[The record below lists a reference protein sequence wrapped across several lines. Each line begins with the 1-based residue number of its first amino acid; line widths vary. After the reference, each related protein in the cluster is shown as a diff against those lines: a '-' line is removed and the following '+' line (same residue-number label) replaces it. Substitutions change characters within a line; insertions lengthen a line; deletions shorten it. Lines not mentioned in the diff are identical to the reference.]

1 MSANSLIEWTTSTW
15 NPVTGCSKISSGC
28 AHCWAERM
36 SKRLAGRYGYPKKD
50 PFRVTLHPDRLELP
64 ARWRKSH
71 MIFVCSMG
79 DLFHKDVP
87 DDFIFR
93 VLGVIERCP
102 GYTFQLL
109 TKRDQRLLE
118 FSGKI
123 GKWPPNVW
131 AGVTVESKE
140 NEKRVDSLRKV
151 DAAVRFL
158 SCEPLLEDL
167 GGIDLTGI
175 GWVIAGGESGP
186 GARLVRPE
194 WVVSLRDRCL
204 ERNVPFFFKQWGGR
218 SKKAGGREIDGKL
231 WSQMP
236 STDAK

>member
-36 SKRLAGRYGYPKKD
+36 SKRLAGRYGYPKND

-64 ARWRKSH
+64 VHWRKSH

-93 VLGVIERCP
+93 VLDVIERCP
-102 GYTFQLL
+102 GHTFQLL

-118 FSGKI
+118 FSDQI
-123 GKWPPNVW
+123 ERWPPNVW

-167 GGIDLTGI
+167 SGIDLTGI

-194 WVVSLRDRCL
+194 WVHSLRDRCL
-204 ERNVPFFFKQWGGR
+204 EKNVPFFFKQWGGR